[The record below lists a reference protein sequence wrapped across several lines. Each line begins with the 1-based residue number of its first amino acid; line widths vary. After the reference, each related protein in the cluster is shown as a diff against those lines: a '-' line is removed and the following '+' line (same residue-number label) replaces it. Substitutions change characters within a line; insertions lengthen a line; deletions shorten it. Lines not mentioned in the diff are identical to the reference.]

1 MPTFSSS
8 RSNLPEAKVNIPR
21 LITLTKEV
29 PEMPRI
35 DFVLLLRLTV
45 LAGFVCPKLELS
57 LRKEPSLRKS
67 LHEIHLQ
74 GSFSISDQGRGSV
87 VGGDITGLVVLGSI

>member
-1 MPTFSSS
+1 MFCGILVVNVPTFSSS

-45 LAGFVCPKLELS
+45 LADFVCQLD
-57 LRKEPSLRKS
+57 PSWS
-67 LHEIHLQ
+67 YH
-74 GSFSISDQGRGSV
+74 
-87 VGGDITGLVVLGSI
+87 

>member
-45 LAGFVCPKLELS
+45 LAGFVCQLDTSWSYHRE
-57 LRKEPSLRKS
+57 R
-67 LHEIHLQ
+67 
-74 GSFSISDQGRGSV
+74 SFSWGNASMRSSCGAFSQLVIKVRGPLV
-87 VGGDITGLVVLGSI
+87 VGNISGL